1 MFGFR
6 AFSRL
11 GSIERPLPG
20 PAWQIFLGNLWN
32 AAKEFNWN
40 NGGIWVHSIPYRP
53 ALDVVSGV
61 LFLTGVLLLLA
72 RYLRSHRWTDL
83 VVLLAIPMTQMPS
96 ILSLAFP
103 GENPSLNRAA
113 GAIVPAF
120 LLVGIGLDGLMTA
133 FGSEKKRA
141 ALGWSLAGILLVFSS
156 IQNYDLVFRQ
166 YNQQYTESAWNTSE
180 IGTVMTDAMQNGV
193 PAENVWVVPY
203 PHWVDTRL
211 PPIWAGLP
219 GWDIAKPRENLP
231 ATLAVAGP
239 KVFMVSM
246 GDAET
251 IALLQTLYPPGEL
264 RQFESAYDTHDFWIF
279 SVP

>member
-1 MFGFR
+1 
-6 AFSRL
+6 
-11 GSIERPLPG
+11 
-20 PAWQIFLGNLWN
+20 
-32 AAKEFNWN
+32 
-40 NGGIWVHSIPYRP
+40 
-53 ALDVVSGV
+53 
-61 LFLTGVLLLLA
+61 LLLLA
-72 RYLRSHRWTDL
+72 RYLRSYRWIDL

-120 LLVGIGLDGLMTA
+120 LLVGIGLDGLMAA

-166 YNQQYTESAWNTSE
+166 YNEQYTQSAWNTSE

-193 PAENVWVVPY
+193 PADNVWVVPY
-203 PHWVDTRL
+203 PYWVDTRL

-219 GWDIAKPRENLP
+219 GRDIAKPREDLP
-231 ATLAVAGP
+231 KTVSNPGP
-239 KVFMVSM
+239 KVFMVNIN
-246 GDAET
+246 DVET
-251 IALLQTLYPPGEL
+251 VALLQALYPLGQIK
-264 RQFESAYDTHDFWIF
+264 RFESVLDPHDFWIF